1 MQQMQQQ
8 ASQSQQHTAGPPP
21 PPTTGGSG
29 TTISCTQYPSGQQAS
44 SDAILNFI
52 KQNPAIITKPASP
65 SPQLAAVLQ
74 QTDPR
79 TQSPGAPPLHSGP
92 PPQFLQQNLLAA
104 QHSSMHST
112 SQQRIPS
119 PISKFHNRFVFKFV
133 FFFLYKQLSLKHFHI
148 VWCTHHVDGAL
159 EYTVP
164 SAEE

>member
-1 MQQMQQQ
+1 MQQQMQQQ
-8 ASQSQQHTAGPPP
+8 ASQSQQHSAGPPP

-29 TTISCTQYPSGQQAS
+29 TTVGNATISCTQYPSGQQAS

-74 QTDPR
+74 QTASR

-92 PPQFLQQNLLAA
+92 PTQFLQQNLLAA
-104 QHSSMHST
+104 QQSPMHST

-119 PISKFHNRFVFKFV
+119 PISNFL
-133 FFFLYKQLSLKHFHI
+133 FFFLYI
-148 VWCTHHVDGAL
+148 A
-159 EYTVP
+159 
-164 SAEE
+164 